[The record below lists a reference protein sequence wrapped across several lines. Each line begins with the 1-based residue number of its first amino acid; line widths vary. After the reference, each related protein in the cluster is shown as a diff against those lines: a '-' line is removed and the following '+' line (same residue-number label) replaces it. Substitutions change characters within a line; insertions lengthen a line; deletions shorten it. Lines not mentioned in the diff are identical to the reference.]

1 MANIV
6 QYGFRPLIG
15 GANTIEVRRFY
26 CDGTN
31 NSTALF
37 EGDVVKA
44 NSNGGVVASTA
55 SAVLGNVGV
64 IVGIYDTNQIP
75 VGSPLSA
82 VSTKY
87 LTASVVGYVD
97 VALALP
103 GALFLCQSATVSI
116 AATDIFGS
124 APLVAT
130 AGSTVT
136 ARSNHRLGTVT
147 TGASD
152 FLILGVVENGVNA
165 VGSVNCDVIVQF
177 NGSIFG
183 QGTGLGL

>member
-15 GANTIEVRRFY
+15 GANTIQVRRFY

-31 NSTALF
+31 NSTAIF
-37 EGDVVKA
+37 VGDIVKA
-44 NSNGGVVASTA
+44 HSNGGVIASTA
-55 SAVLGNVGV
+55 GAVLANVGV
-64 IVGIYDTNQIP
+64 VVGIFDTNGIP
-75 VGSPLSA
+75 VGHPMAA

-103 GALFLCQSATVSI
+103 GCLFIGQSATVSI

-130 AGSTVT
+130 AGSQTT
-136 ARSNHRLGTVT
+136 ARSNHRIGTVT

-152 FLILGVVENGVNA
+152 FLILDVVQNGVNA

-177 NGSIFG
+177 NGSMFG